1 MDDSNRMRRQ
11 NEPPVHSNP
20 NQRYSLNDPS
30 QQRRSLA
37 GISNDRYRPASLA
50 GPSSSGR
57 GMGAPGN
64 YSSYYSEPSAPFSTA
79 NMPGTA
85 IAYGS
90 EYGHDSRQTQG
101 FGGYST
107 AATMMYNVGQPSTQN
122 TVYDAQQFSSRQPA
136 AMQMMPPDVASSYF
150 GSETGASAGPSLQ
163 QPAQGSSGSANVYQQ
178 SNAMNY
184 ASNSMS
190 SVSTMPQAT
199 NTADVSMTDDHDYA
213 EGALEEK
220 WVSYQRQLGSIFQE
234 IVNGSLES
242 ASETLLSVT
251 SWLLSQ
257 VADLGLNLDD
267 TNLHADRIQL
277 WNDFNHAWLGLGQ
290 RQIDL
295 MTSSQ
300 PLSRTQSLVSKAMI
314 RKMGNELIRL
324 CDGIERHGLVDYQ
337 YGVWEDQIT
346 AGEQM
351 QSRPESLT
359 GFANMCMQ
367 FSKTVWTYTMLQ
379 KKAVTAATD
388 NVHR

>member
-1 MDDSNRMRRQ
+1 
-11 NEPPVHSNP
+11 
-20 NQRYSLNDPS
+20 
-30 QQRRSLA
+30 
-37 GISNDRYRPASLA
+37 
-50 GPSSSGR
+50 
-57 GMGAPGN
+57 
-64 YSSYYSEPSAPFSTA
+64 
-79 NMPGTA
+79 MPGTA

-107 AATMMYNVGQPSTQN
+107 AATMMYNVSQPS
-122 TVYDAQQFSSRQPA
+122 S
-136 AMQMMPPDVASSYF
+136 
-150 GSETGASAGPSLQ
+150 PSLQ

-178 SNAMNY
+178 INAMNY
-184 ASNSMS
+184 ARNSMS
-190 SVSTMPQAT
+190 SVGVMRQAT

-234 IVNGSLES
+234 IVNGFLQS

-300 PLSRTQSLVSKAMI
+300 QLSSTQSLVSKAVI
-314 RKMGNELIRL
+314 KKMGNELIRL

-346 AGEQM
+346 AVLEDCLDLYDASEEGSDSGNRRQI
-351 QSRPESLT
+351 
-359 GFANMCMQ
+359 
-367 FSKTVWTYTMLQ
+367 
-379 KKAVTAATD
+379 
-388 NVHR
+388 

>member
-1 MDDSNRMRRQ
+1 MEDSNRMRRQ

-57 GMGAPGN
+57 GMGAHGN
-64 YSSYYSEPSAPFSTA
+64 YNSYYSEPSASFSTA

-90 EYGHDSRQTQG
+90 EYGHDSRRTQG
-101 FGGYST
+101 FGDYST
-107 AATMMYNVGQPSTQN
+107 AATAIYNVGQPSTQK

-136 AMQMMPPDVASSYF
+136 AMQMMPPDIASRYF
-150 GSETGASAGPSLQ
+150 GSETGASAGPSPQ
-163 QPAQGSSGSANVYQQ
+163 QPAQGSSGSANVYQP

-184 ASNSMS
+184 VSNSMS
-190 SVSTMPQAT
+190 SESAMPQAT
-199 NTADVSMTDDHDYA
+199 NTADVSMTEDHDYA

-300 PLSRTQSLVSKAMI
+300 QLSRTQSLVPKAMI
-314 RKMGNELIRL
+314 KKMGNELIRL

-346 AGEQM
+346 AVLEDCLDLFDASEEGSDSGSQ
-351 QSRPESLT
+351 
-359 GFANMCMQ
+359 
-367 FSKTVWTYTMLQ
+367 
-379 KKAVTAATD
+379 
-388 NVHR
+388 

>member
-1 MDDSNRMRRQ
+1 
-11 NEPPVHSNP
+11 
-20 NQRYSLNDPS
+20 
-30 QQRRSLA
+30 
-37 GISNDRYRPASLA
+37 
-50 GPSSSGR
+50 
-57 GMGAPGN
+57 
-64 YSSYYSEPSAPFSTA
+64 
-79 NMPGTA
+79 MPGTA

-136 AMQMMPPDVASSYF
+136 AMQLMPPDVASSYF

-190 SVSTMPQAT
+190 SVSAMPQAT

-220 WVSYQRQLGSIFQE
+220 WKARANYC
-234 IVNGSLES
+234 
-242 ASETLLSVT
+242 ACP
-251 SWLLSQ
+251 
-257 VADLGLNLDD
+257 GLNLDD

-300 PLSRTQSLVSKAMI
+300 QLSRTQSLVSKAMI
-314 RKMGNELIRL
+314 KKMVNELIRL

-337 YGVWEDQIT
+337 YGVWEDHIT
-346 AGEQM
+346 AVLEDCLDLYDASEEDSDSGN
-351 QSRPESLT
+351 R
-359 GFANMCMQ
+359 
-367 FSKTVWTYTMLQ
+367 
-379 KKAVTAATD
+379 
-388 NVHR
+388 

>member
-1 MDDSNRMRRQ
+1 
-11 NEPPVHSNP
+11 
-20 NQRYSLNDPS
+20 
-30 QQRRSLA
+30 
-37 GISNDRYRPASLA
+37 
-50 GPSSSGR
+50 
-57 GMGAPGN
+57 
-64 YSSYYSEPSAPFSTA
+64 
-79 NMPGTA
+79 
-85 IAYGS
+85 
-90 EYGHDSRQTQG
+90 
-101 FGGYST
+101 
-107 AATMMYNVGQPSTQN
+107 MYNVGQPSTQN

-150 GSETGASAGPSLQ
+150 GSEAGASAGPSLQ
-163 QPAQGSSGSANVYQQ
+163 QSAQGSSGSANVYQQ

-190 SVSTMPQAT
+190 SAT

-295 MTSSQ
+295 MTSPQ
-300 PLSRTQSLVSKAMI
+300 QLSRTQSLVSKAMI
-314 RKMGNELIRL
+314 KKMGNELIRL

-337 YGVWEDQIT
+337 YG
-346 AGEQM
+346 
-351 QSRPESLT
+351 
-359 GFANMCMQ
+359 
-367 FSKTVWTYTMLQ
+367 FSKTVWTYTMLR

-388 NVHR
+388 NVHN

>member
-1 MDDSNRMRRQ
+1 
-11 NEPPVHSNP
+11 
-20 NQRYSLNDPS
+20 
-30 QQRRSLA
+30 
-37 GISNDRYRPASLA
+37 
-50 GPSSSGR
+50 
-57 GMGAPGN
+57 
-64 YSSYYSEPSAPFSTA
+64 
-79 NMPGTA
+79 MPGTA
-85 IAYGS
+85 IAYGP
-90 EYGHDSRQTQG
+90 EYGHDSRQTQD
-101 FGGYST
+101 FGDYNTST
-107 AATMMYNVGQPSTQN
+107 TMMYNVGQASEQN
-122 TVYDAQQFSSRQPA
+122 AVYDAQQFSLRQPP

-150 GSETGASAGPSLQ
+150 GSEAGASAGPSLQ

-190 SVSTMPQAT
+190 
-199 NTADVSMTDDHDYA
+199 NDHDYT

-242 ASETLLSVT
+242 ASETLISVT

-257 VADLGLNLDD
+257 VADLGLSLDD

-300 PLSRTQSLVSKAMI
+300 QLSRTQSLVSKAMI
-314 RKMGNELIRL
+314 KKMGNELIRL

-337 YGVWEDQIT
+337 YGVLEDQIT
-346 AGEQM
+346 AGEQR
-351 QSRPESLT
+351 QSGPESV
-359 GFANMCMQ
+359 Q
-367 FSKTVWTYTMLQ
+367 I
-379 KKAVTAATD
+379 
-388 NVHR
+388 H

>member
-1 MDDSNRMRRQ
+1 MDDSNRMRSR
-11 NEPPVHSNP
+11 NESPAHSNP

-37 GISNDRYRPASLA
+37 GISNDRYSPASLA

-64 YSSYYSEPSAPFSTA
+64 HSNYYPEPSASFSTA
-79 NMPGTA
+79 NMPGKA
-85 IAYGS
+85 IAYS
-90 EYGHDSRQTQG
+90 PEYGHDSRQTQG

-107 AATMMYNVGQPSTQN
+107 ATTMMYNVGQTIAQI
-122 TVYDAQQFSSRQPA
+122 TVYDAQQSSSRQPA

-150 GSETGASAGPSLQ
+150 ESETGASAGPSLQ
-163 QPAQGSSGSANVYQQ
+163 QPAQGSSGSANSYQQ

-190 SVSTMPQAT
+190 SVSAMPQAT

-220 WVSYQRQLGSIFQE
+220 WISYQRQLGSIFQG

-257 VADLGLNLDD
+257 VADLGLNIDD

-300 PLSRTQSLVSKAMI
+300 RLSRTQSLVSKAMI
-314 RKMGNELIRL
+314 KKMGNELIRL

-346 AGEQM
+346 AV
-351 QSRPESLT
+351 RPPSLGDSST
-359 GFANMCMQ
+359 NQQ
-367 FSKTVWTYTMLQ
+367 FDEPTFDPVGC
-379 KKAVTAATD
+379 
-388 NVHR
+388 

>member
-1 MDDSNRMRRQ
+1 MDDSNRMRQ
-11 NEPPVHSNP
+11 NEPPAYSDR
-20 NQRYSLNDPS
+20 NQRYSLSDPPK
-30 QQRRSLA
+30 QRHSLA
-37 GISNDRYRPASLA
+37 GISNDRYRPSPLA

-57 GMGAPGN
+57 DMGALGN
-64 YSSYYSEPSAPFSTA
+64 YISYYPEPSASFSTA

-90 EYGHDSRQTQG
+90 EDGHDFRPTQG
-101 FGGYST
+101 FGGYRT
-107 AATMMYNVGQPSTQN
+107 ATTMMYDVGQPSAQN
-122 TVYDAQQFSSRQPA
+122 TGYDAPRFNSRQPA
-136 AMQMMPPDVASSYF
+136 AMQMMPPDVASGYF
-150 GSETGASAGPSLQ
+150 GSKTGASANPSLQ
-163 QPAQGSSGSANVYQQ
+163 QAAQGSSGSANVYQQ

-190 SVSTMPQAT
+190 SVSAVPQAT
-199 NTADVSMTDDHDYA
+199 NTADVSMRDDYDYA

-257 VADLGLNLDD
+257 VADLGFNLDD

-300 PLSRTQSLVSKAMI
+300 QLSRTQSLVSKAMI
-314 RKMGNELIRL
+314 KKMGNELIRL

-337 YGVWEDQIT
+337 CGVWEDQIT
-346 AGEQM
+346 AGEQL
-351 QSRPESLT
+351 QSRPES
-359 GFANMCMQ
+359 G
-367 FSKTVWTYTMLQ
+367 WIG
-379 KKAVTAATD
+379 
-388 NVHR
+388 

>member
-1 MDDSNRMRRQ
+1 
-11 NEPPVHSNP
+11 
-20 NQRYSLNDPS
+20 
-30 QQRRSLA
+30 
-37 GISNDRYRPASLA
+37 
-50 GPSSSGR
+50 
-57 GMGAPGN
+57 
-64 YSSYYSEPSAPFSTA
+64 
-79 NMPGTA
+79 MPGTA

-90 EYGHDSRQTQG
+90 ESGHDSRQTQG
-101 FGGYST
+101 FSGYST

-122 TVYDAQQFSSRQPA
+122 DAQQFSSRQPA
-136 AMQMMPPDVASSYF
+136 TMQMMPPDVASSYF
-150 GSETGASAGPSLQ
+150 GSETGASAGSSLQ

-178 SNAMNY
+178 RNAMND
-184 ASNSMS
+184 ASNSMY
-190 SVSTMPQAT
+190 SVRAMRQAT
-199 NTADVSMTDDHDYA
+199 STADVSMRDDHDYA

-220 WVSYQRQLGSIFQE
+220 WVSYQRQLGSIFQK

-300 PLSRTQSLVSKAMI
+300 QLSRTQSLVPKAMI
-314 RKMGNELIRL
+314 KKMGNELIRL

-346 AGEQM
+346 AVLEDCLDLFDASEEGSDSGSQ
-351 QSRPESLT
+351 
-359 GFANMCMQ
+359 
-367 FSKTVWTYTMLQ
+367 
-379 KKAVTAATD
+379 
-388 NVHR
+388 